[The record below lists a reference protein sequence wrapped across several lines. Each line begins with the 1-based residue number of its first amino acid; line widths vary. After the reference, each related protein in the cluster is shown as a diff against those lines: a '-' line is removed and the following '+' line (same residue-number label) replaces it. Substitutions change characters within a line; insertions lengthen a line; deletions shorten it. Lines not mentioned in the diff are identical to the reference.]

1 MTRFNGFIKLYQNI
15 IELELQ
21 ETEAA
26 CKRARGANAE
36 IKSHMDSFEN
46 FEEEVFNAQKKVA
59 QLEEEL
65 DQAATNI
72 KLSTERA
79 EENDKVIVDWELQIT
94 ALNRRIS
101 LLVNYFISD
110 AAYDMQHI
118 KTCLNI
124 VLYRIFRK
132 TRCRGLKKRQE

>member
-1 MTRFNGFIKLYQNI
+1 MTRFNGFMKLYQKI
-15 IELELQ
+15 TELELQ

-101 LLVNYFISD
+101 LLVNNFISYT
-110 AAYDMQHI
+110 AYH
-118 KTCLNI
+118 LNT
-124 VLYRIFRK
+124 VLYGIFRK

>member
-1 MTRFNGFIKLYQNI
+1 
-15 IELELQ
+15 
-21 ETEAA
+21 
-26 CKRARGANAE
+26 
-36 IKSHMDSFEN
+36 MDSFEN

-101 LLVNYFISD
+101 LLVKNSYH
-110 AAYDMQHI
+110 MKLI
-118 KTCLNI
+118 KTCLNT
-124 VLYRIFRK
+124 VFNRIFRK
-132 TRCRGLKKRQE
+132 TRCRGPKKRQE

>member
-1 MTRFNGFIKLYQNI
+1 MKLYQKI
-15 IELELQ
+15 IEVELQ

-26 CKRARGANAE
+26 CKRARGANAD

-101 LLVNYFISD
+101 LLVKNSYH
-110 AAYDMQHI
+110 MKLI
-118 KTCLNI
+118 KTCLNT
-124 VLYRIFRK
+124 VFNRIFRK
-132 TRCRGLKKRQE
+132 TRCRGPKKRQE

>member
-1 MTRFNGFIKLYQNI
+1 
-15 IELELQ
+15 
-21 ETEAA
+21 
-26 CKRARGANAE
+26 
-36 IKSHMDSFEN
+36 MDAFEN

-101 LLVNYFISD
+101 LLVTCREIL
-110 AAYDMQHI
+110 Q
-118 KTCLNI
+118 KTALPMLHSAFLAIYLERRNA
-124 VLYRIFRK
+124 K
-132 TRCRGLKKRQE
+132 S

>member
-1 MTRFNGFIKLYQNI
+1 
-15 IELELQ
+15 
-21 ETEAA
+21 
-26 CKRARGANAE
+26 
-36 IKSHMDSFEN
+36 MDSFEN

-101 LLVNYFISD
+101 LLVNNFISF
-110 AAYDMQHI
+110 HI
-118 KTCLNI
+118 ICSILRH
-124 VLYRIFRK
+124 V
-132 TRCRGLKKRQE
+132 

>member
-1 MTRFNGFIKLYQNI
+1 
-15 IELELQ
+15 
-21 ETEAA
+21 
-26 CKRARGANAE
+26 
-36 IKSHMDSFEN
+36 MDAFEN

-101 LLVNYFISD
+101 LLVTCREIL
-110 AAYDMQHI
+110 Q
-118 KTCLNI
+118 KTAMLHRAFLAIYLERRNA
-124 VLYRIFRK
+124 K
-132 TRCRGLKKRQE
+132 S

>member
-1 MTRFNGFIKLYQNI
+1 MTRFYGFMKLYQKI

-101 LLVNYFISD
+101 LLVNIFIS
-110 AAYDMQHI
+110 YVTLCNLHMICSIFRHI
-118 KTCLNI
+118 KILFYTEYLE
-124 VLYRIFRK
+124 RRDAE
-132 TRCRGLKKRQE
+132 G